1 MERSTPWLLA
11 SKPLAA
17 PRARLFCIPFA
28 GGGAQAFARWP
39 DLVPAGVEVVAVQL
53 PGRESRMREAA
64 VSNLDELIA
73 ALQPAIAQR
82 LDVPYFLF
90 GHSMG
95 ALIAYELARSLQ
107 AAGAPAP
114 QRLMVSGRV
123 APHLKPPRE
132 PINGL
137 DESDFVE
144 ALRALKGT
152 PEEVLGDLELMRLIM
167 PVLRADF
174 ALNEKYQHVAEPRLH
189 CDVIAFGGIGDT
201 EAGRAGVSA
210 WEDATEGSF
219 VLRMVPGDH
228 FYPVTAAALFLRMLS
243 VEMYQ
248 ALGLSSSRERQ
259 VIEGAHIS

>member
-1 MERSTPWLLA
+1 MGRSTPWLHV
-11 SKPLAA
+11 SKPVEG
-17 PRARLFCIPFA
+17 PRARLFCVPFA

-64 VSNLDELIA
+64 VANLDELIA
-73 ALQPAIAQR
+73 ALQPEISEQ

-132 PINGL
+132 PINDL
-137 DESDFVE
+137 DEGDFVE

-152 PEEVLGDLELMRLIM
+152 PEEVLGDSDLMRLIM

-174 ALNEKYQHVAEPRLH
+174 ALNENYRHVAAPRLH
-189 CDVIAFGGIGDT
+189 CDVIAFGGIGDA

-210 WEDATEGSF
+210 WEDFTEGSF

-228 FYPVTAAALFLRMLS
+228 FYPVTATALFLRMLS

-248 ALGLSSSRERQ
+248 ALGHTSGREHQ
-259 VIEGAHIS
+259 VMEGAHLS